1 MLMELLLERVEK
13 ESLWITTLEVL
24 TLLTSPAPCKT
35 VNLIFNDNILLVG
48 RQQWLWCV
56 DPNSV

>member
-35 VNLIFNDNILLVG
+35 VVLIFNNNILLVG
-48 RQQWLWCV
+48 RQ
-56 DPNSV
+56 